1 MIIVSFIK
9 HRYFAIVI
17 KADPI
22 LNETRES
29 KSIDSFSS
37 LENLTETELFSRF
50 YWILNGFS
58 CLLA

>member
-1 MIIVSFIK
+1 MIIVSFIE

-17 KADPI
+17 KVDPI

-37 LENLTETELFSRF
+37 LENLTETGLFSRL
-50 YWILNGFS
+50 YWILNGFL

>member
-37 LENLTETELFSRF
+37 LENLTETEFFLYFIGS
-50 YWILNGFS
+50 
-58 CLLA
+58 